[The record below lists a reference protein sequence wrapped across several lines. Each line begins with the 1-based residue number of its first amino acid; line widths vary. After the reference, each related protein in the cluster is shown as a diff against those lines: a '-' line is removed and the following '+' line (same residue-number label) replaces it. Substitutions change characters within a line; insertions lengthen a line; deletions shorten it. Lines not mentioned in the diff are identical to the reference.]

1 MLGPVR
7 FTHIQDCARE
17 VCQVFRVEDEM
28 QDCISTLQSL
38 DDILADLRGELAKI
52 KEEADSQP
60 DYRRSK
66 SEARSHPA
74 KDYSALRKSLD
85 TTKAR
90 RQISAREK
98 AIESVKK
105 LISEQREATSSAL
118 ASGQSFYRV
127 VSIFLK
133 AADPC
138 SANSYLM
145 YPQLFQFTV

>member
-38 DDILADLRGELAKI
+38 DDILADLRGELTTI
-52 KEEADSQP
+52 KEEAGSQP
-60 DYRRSK
+60 DYRGYK
-66 SEARSHPA
+66 SEASSHPS
-74 KDYSALRKSLD
+74 KDYSTLRKSLD
-85 TTKAR
+85 TAKAK

-105 LISEQREATSSAL
+105 LISEQRDAASSTL
-118 ASGQSFYRV
+118 GQAF
-127 VSIFLK
+127 VS
-133 AADPC
+133 A
-138 SANSYLM
+138 
-145 YPQLFQFTV
+145 